1 MSRHFGELRGPEVA
15 GLSPDA
21 VAVLPIGSIEQHGP
35 HLPVNTDLIIAHSL
49 VRDSM
54 DAFGDALDLWQLPEL
69 GYSKSNEHAWSPGT
83 MWLSATTL
91 LAVLDDLARCLA
103 TTPLRRLVFL
113 NGHGGN
119 SALLQVAAR
128 DIRLAHGLRTFVM
141 HPSLPADHGG
151 TSPAA
156 ERGMGIH
163 AGIDETS
170 LLLHLRP
177 ELVRLDLA
185 VRSVPEQIA
194 DYQRVRFGGA
204 VSFGWLSDDFGT
216 DGTIGDPTGATAERG
231 KALYTAMLATAGESF
246 AEIARFDPRPRPG
259 STPGPSGRS
268 DPAPFADPASSAG
281 QAPSAGPS
289 GPSR

>member
-1 MSRHFGELRGPEVA
+1 MTRYFADLRAPEAA

-21 VAVLPIGSIEQHGP
+21 VAVLPVGSIEQHGP
-35 HLPVNTDLIIAHSL
+35 HLPLSTDLVVAETL
-49 VRDSM
+49 ARDAV
-54 DAFGDALDLWQLPEL
+54 DAFGDACDLWLLPAL
-69 GYSKSNEHAWSPGT
+69 AYTKSNEHAWSPGT

-103 TTPLRRLVFL
+103 TTPVRRLVFL

-119 SALLQVAAR
+119 SALLQVASR

-156 ERGMGIH
+156 ELGMGIH

-177 ELVRLDLA
+177 DLVRLDLG
-185 VRSVPEQIA
+185 VRSVPEQLA
-194 DYQRVRFGGA
+194 SFDRVRFGGA

-231 KALYTAMLATAGESF
+231 TRLYEAMVVAAGQSL
-246 AEIARFDPRPRPG
+246 AEIARFDPR
-259 STPGPSGRS
+259 STR
-268 DPAPFADPASSAG
+268 
-281 QAPSAGPS
+281 
-289 GPSR
+289 

>member
-1 MSRHFGELRGPEVA
+1 MNRRFAELRGPEA
-15 GLSPDA
+15 AELSPQA

-35 HLPVNTDLIIAHSL
+35 HLPVNTDLVVAEAL
-49 VRDSM
+49 ARD
-54 DAFGDALDLWQLPEL
+54 AVAVFGDACDLWLLPTL
-69 GYSKSNEHAWSPGT
+69 AYSKSNEHAWSPGT

-103 TTPLRRLVFL
+103 TTAVRRLVFL

-128 DIRLAHGLRTFVM
+128 DVRLAHGLRTFVM

-151 TSPAA
+151 TSPAT
-156 ERGMGIH
+156 ELGMGIH

-170 LLLHLRP
+170 LLLHLQP
-177 ELVRLDLA
+177 DLVRLDLA

-194 DYQRVRFGGA
+194 DYHRVRFGGP

-216 DGTIGDPTGATAERG
+216 NGTIGDPTGATAERG
-231 KALYTAMLATAGESF
+231 RQLYAAMLATAGESL
-246 AEIARFDPRPRPG
+246 AEIARFDPRSPR
-259 STPGPSGRS
+259 
-268 DPAPFADPASSAG
+268 
-281 QAPSAGPS
+281 
-289 GPSR
+289 